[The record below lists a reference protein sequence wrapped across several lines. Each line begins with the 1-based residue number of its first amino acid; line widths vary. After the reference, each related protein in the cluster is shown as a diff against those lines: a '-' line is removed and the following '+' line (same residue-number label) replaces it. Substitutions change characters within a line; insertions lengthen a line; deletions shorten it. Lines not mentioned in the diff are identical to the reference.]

1 MPAATH
7 RSIIFLSSVQ
17 KEFQAERRALKAF
30 VHGDPLLSQ
39 FFEVFLFEDIS
50 ASGQRADHVYLAEV
64 DRCDLYLGLFGQ
76 DYGYEDAADIS
87 PTEREFDRAT
97 ASGKDRCIFVIGPNA
112 TRHPKMQT
120 LVRKASDQVVRRRVA
135 STAEL
140 TSALYASLVER
151 LSRQGI
157 IQSGP
162 FEDGPCATA
171 YATATEADLSPEAVA
186 AFVRRARA
194 ERQFPLPENTP
205 VATVLT
211 HLHLLAGTTP
221 SRAAVL
227 LFGRDPIR
235 WLPSAEIRC
244 MHFHGTEVARPVPLY
259 QIFRG
264 TVFEQVDLATNF
276 VLSVINRSVGTR
288 ALSNA
293 APVAYEI
300 PPDVVREA
308 IVNALAHRDY
318 ASAAAVQVSV
328 FADRIEIRNP
338 GDLTPPLTP
347 EGLRHPHTS
356 IARNAHLCDALF
368 LARYIEKFGTGT
380 LMMIRESRA
389 HALAEP
395 DFTAGFGEF
404 VLTLWRD
411 WLTPE
416 TLAGF
421 GLNERQL
428 LAVRHAK
435 TNREITNADY
445 QKLAGV
451 PHRTAARDLMSLV
464 RLGVF
469 DHHGKG
475 PGTTYVI
482 ARNRATIVPIVP
494 NPAAKHPAGNRAIIP
509 PNAPIPPER
518 ASHTPVI
525 VTLAPASSAKKSAQT
540 SMKKTFTP
548 PVDQPVTGQV
558 AGQVAGQVT
567 EEVRRVVLVLRGEQS
582 RKHLQDGLFLKGRAN
597 FEERYLKPAIEAGLV
612 EPTVPDKPNSRLQK
626 YRLTA
631 KGRAVLASQA
641 PTT

>member
-7 RSIIFLSSVQ
+7 RSVIFLSSVQ

-39 FFEVFLFEDIS
+39 FFEVFLFEDIP

-64 DRCDLYLGLFGQ
+64 DRCDLYIGLFGQ
-76 DYGYEDAADIS
+76 DYGYEDAAGIS

-97 ASGKDRCIFVIGPNA
+97 ASGKDRRVFVIGPDA
-112 TRHPKMQT
+112 TRHPKMQA
-120 LVRKASDQVVRRRVA
+120 LVRKASDQVVRRRVS

-140 TSALYASLVER
+140 TAALYASLVER

-211 HLHLLAGTTP
+211 HLHLLAGATP

-259 QIFRG
+259 QIFKG

-347 EGLRHPHTS
+347 EGLRHPHAS

-395 DFTAGFGEF
+395 DFTAGSGEF

-411 WLTPE
+411 LYTPAH
-416 TLAGF
+416 LAGL
-421 GLNERQL
+421 GLNDRQL
-428 LAVRHAK
+428 AAITWVK
-435 TNREITNADY
+435 TQGRITNTEFQTQFSAA
-445 QKLAGV
+445 K
-451 PHRTAARDLMSLV
+451 RTASQDLTALV
-464 RLGVF
+464 AAGIFEKQGTTGKGVF
-469 DHHGKG
+469 
-475 PGTTYVI
+475 
-482 ARNRATIVPIVP
+482 
-494 NPAAKHPAGNRAIIP
+494 
-509 PNAPIPPER
+509 
-518 ASHTPVI
+518 
-525 VTLAPASSAKKSAQT
+525 
-540 SMKKTFTP
+540 
-548 PVDQPVTGQV
+548 
-558 AGQVAGQVT
+558 
-567 EEVRRVVLVLRGEQS
+567 
-582 RKHLQDGLFLKGRAN
+582 
-597 FEERYLKPAIEAGLV
+597 
-612 EPTVPDKPNSRLQK
+612 
-626 YRLTA
+626 YRLN
-631 KGRAVLASQA
+631 KGASKGHKGHS
-641 PTT
+641 T

>member
-1 MPAATH
+1 MSAASA
-7 RSIIFLSSVQ
+7 RSLIFLSSVQ
-17 KEFQAERRALKAF
+17 KELQAERRAVKDF

-39 FFEVFLFEDIS
+39 FFEVFLFEDIP
-50 ASGQRADHVYLAEV
+50 ASGQRAGQVYLAEV
-64 DRCDLYLGLFGQ
+64 ARCDLYLGLFGQ
-76 DYGYEDAADIS
+76 DYGYEDAAGIS

-97 ASGKDRCIFVIGPNA
+97 ASGKDRRIFVIGPDA
-112 TRHPKMQT
+112 TRHPKMQA

-135 STAEL
+135 SIAEL
-140 TSALYASLVER
+140 TAGLYASFVER
-151 LSRQGI
+151 LTRQGI

-171 YATATEADLSPEAVA
+171 HSTATEADLSAEAVA

-211 HLHLLAGTTP
+211 HLHLLAGDSP

-259 QIFRG
+259 QIFKG

-308 IVNALAHRDY
+308 IVNAVAHRDY
-318 ASAAAVQVSV
+318 ASAAAIQVSV

-338 GDLTPPLTP
+338 GSLTPPLTP

-395 DFTAGFGEF
+395 DFAAGSGEF

-411 WLTPE
+411 WLTDQI
-416 TLAGF
+416 LAAL
-421 GLNERQL
+421 GLNGRQMAFIPHL
-428 LAVRHAK
+428 KIQRKV
-435 TNREITNADY
+435 TNLDY
-445 QKLAGV
+445 QRATGALD
-451 PHRTAARDLMSLV
+451 RTATRDL
-464 RLGVF
+464 
-469 DHHGKG
+469 D
-475 PGTTYVI
+475 
-482 ARNRATIVPIVP
+482 
-494 NPAAKHPAGNRAIIP
+494 
-509 PNAPIPPER
+509 
-518 ASHTPVI
+518 
-525 VTLAPASSAKKSAQT
+525 
-540 SMKKTFTP
+540 
-548 PVDQPVTGQV
+548 D
-558 AGQVAGQVT
+558 
-567 EEVRRVVLVLRGEQS
+567 
-582 RKHLQDGLFLKGRAN
+582 
-597 FEERYLKPAIEAGLV
+597 
-612 EPTVPDKPNSRLQK
+612 
-626 YRLTA
+626 LTA
-631 KGRAVLASQA
+631 KGVLQKVGRTGRGAHYLLAPKQDINPTNPPTPKPDINATSPNFTHEKAMVTQVETPVKTRANTPKTRVETPVKTPEQILAIFATDPVATLAEVAARLGKSPSAVERATAKLVKAGRLRHIGPTKSGHWEVLPA
-641 PTT
+641 PAA

>member
-1 MPAATH
+1 MPAAAH
-7 RSIIFLSSVQ
+7 RSLIFLSSVQ
-17 KEFQAERRALKAF
+17 KELQAERRAVKDF
-30 VHGDPLLSQ
+30 VHGDPVLSQ
-39 FFEVFLFEDIS
+39 FFEVFLFEDIP
-50 ASGQRADHVYLAEV
+50 ASGRRADQVYLAEV

-76 DYGYEDAADIS
+76 DYGYEDAAGIS
-87 PTEREFDRAT
+87 PTEHEFDRAT
-97 ASGKDRCIFVIGPNA
+97 ASGKDRRIFVIGPDA
-112 TRHPKMQT
+112 TRHPKMQA

-135 STAEL
+135 SIAEL
-140 TSALYASLVER
+140 TTGLYASLVER
-151 LSRQGI
+151 LTRQGI

-171 YATATEADLSPEAVA
+171 HATATEADLSAEAVA
-186 AFVRRARA
+186 TFVRRARA

-205 VATVLT
+205 VTTVLT

-259 QIFRG
+259 QIFKG

-293 APVAYEI
+293 APVVYEI

-308 IVNALAHRDY
+308 IVNAVAHRDY
-318 ASAAAVQVSV
+318 ASAAAIQVSV
-328 FADRIEIRNP
+328 FADRVEIRNP
-338 GDLTPPLTP
+338 GDLRPPLTP

-356 IARNAHLCDALF
+356 IARNAYLCDALF

-395 DFTAGFGEF
+395 DFAASSGEF

-416 TLAGF
+416 ALADL

-428 LAVRHAK
+428 LAVRQAK
-435 TNREITNADY
+435 TQREITNADY

-475 PGTTYVI
+475 PG
-482 ARNRATIVPIVP
+482 
-494 NPAAKHPAGNRAIIP
+494 AKYAITRNRAIIVPNVPTP
-509 PNAPIPPER
+509 PAKHPTGKRVKNVPEVPKPTAYKTQPFGRKMVKSNQPANSAPATQVETPVKTRANTPKTRVETPVKTPEQILAIFATDPVATLAEVAARLGKSPSAVER
-518 ASHTPVI
+518 ATAKLVKAGRLRHIGPTKSGHWEVLP
-525 VTLAPASSAKKSAQT
+525 APAA
-540 SMKKTFTP
+540 
-548 PVDQPVTGQV
+548 
-558 AGQVAGQVT
+558 
-567 EEVRRVVLVLRGEQS
+567 
-582 RKHLQDGLFLKGRAN
+582 
-597 FEERYLKPAIEAGLV
+597 
-612 EPTVPDKPNSRLQK
+612 
-626 YRLTA
+626 
-631 KGRAVLASQA
+631 
-641 PTT
+641 

>member
-1 MPAATH
+1 
-7 RSIIFLSSVQ
+7 
-17 KEFQAERRALKAF
+17 
-30 VHGDPLLSQ
+30 
-39 FFEVFLFEDIS
+39 
-50 ASGQRADHVYLAEV
+50 V

-76 DYGYEDAADIS
+76 DYGYEDAAGIS
-87 PTEREFDRAT
+87 PTEHEFNRAT
-97 ASGKDRCIFVIGPNA
+97 AAGKDRRIFVIGPDA
-112 TRHPKMQT
+112 TRHPKMQA

-135 STAEL
+135 SIAEL
-140 TSALYASLVER
+140 TAGLYASLVER
-151 LSRQGI
+151 LTRQGI

-171 YATATEADLSPEAVA
+171 HSTATEADLSAEAVA

-259 QIFRG
+259 QIFKG
-264 TVFEQVDLATNF
+264 TVLEQVDLATNF

-308 IVNALAHRDY
+308 IVNAVAHRDY
-318 ASAAAVQVSV
+318 ASAAAIQVSV

-338 GDLTPPLTP
+338 GSLTPPLTP

-395 DFTAGFGEF
+395 DFAAGSGEF
-404 VLTLWRD
+404 FLTLWRD
-411 WLTPE
+411 WLTDQV
-416 TLAGF
+416 LAAL
-421 GLNERQL
+421 GLNERQMAFIPHL
-428 LAVRHAK
+428 KIQRKV
-435 TNREITNADY
+435 TNLDY
-445 QKLAGV
+445 QRATGALD
-451 PHRTAARDLMSLV
+451 RTAARDL
-464 RLGVF
+464 
-469 DHHGKG
+469 D
-475 PGTTYVI
+475 
-482 ARNRATIVPIVP
+482 
-494 NPAAKHPAGNRAIIP
+494 
-509 PNAPIPPER
+509 
-518 ASHTPVI
+518 
-525 VTLAPASSAKKSAQT
+525 
-540 SMKKTFTP
+540 
-548 PVDQPVTGQV
+548 D
-558 AGQVAGQVT
+558 
-567 EEVRRVVLVLRGEQS
+567 
-582 RKHLQDGLFLKGRAN
+582 
-597 FEERYLKPAIEAGLV
+597 
-612 EPTVPDKPNSRLQK
+612 
-626 YRLTA
+626 LTA
-631 KGRAVLASQA
+631 KGVLQKVGRTGRGAHYLLTPKQDINPTNPTSPKQDINPTSPNPPQGKTTVTPLKTAIKKKFAFSPTVSTGQVPPPVTLPVAVGALRLQRTHPRRDA
-641 PTT
+641 PPHGALRGKQL